1 MGDPGRYLD
10 GVASAGCEGGDGVV
24 VHGVGD
30 EDVRVQ
36 ENRLAAVAV
45 DVDRLTGRRHQVAGR
60 SVVGVDGAA
69 STRRR
74 GTRWIWDL
82 ELGLVIQSLLFFF
95 KSSFSG
101 KYIRKISFYVYV
113 SRILTCNFLGN

>member
-95 KSSFSG
+95 K
-101 KYIRKISFYVYV
+101 I
-113 SRILTCNFLGN
+113 

>member
-10 GVASAGCEGGDGVV
+10 GVASAGCGGGDGVV

-36 ENRLAAVAV
+36 ENRLAPAVVAV
-45 DVDRLTGRRHQVAGR
+45 DVDRLTGRRHQVTGR
-60 SVVGVDGAA
+60 GVVGVDGAA

-95 KSSFSG
+95 
-101 KYIRKISFYVYV
+101 
-113 SRILTCNFLGN
+113 